1 MYDEP
6 QKKKRLALLGVPSF
20 ARPALLG
27 SWRARAW
34 TTNLQKKKDYLYL
47 GLLGFTCWFT
57 WQLARKSMSTNF
69 KASKASKALV
79 KLVTR
84 FPWQL
89 ARKSMSTNFKDK
101 VFKELFEQ
109 VLRLLALLVQKY

>member
-1 MYDEP
+1 MSTNF
-6 QKKKRLALLGVPSF
+6 KASKASKALVKLVT
-20 ARPALLG
+20 R
-27 SWRARAW
+27 
-34 TTNLQKKKDYLYL
+34 
-47 GLLGFTCWFT
+47 FT

-84 FPWQL
+84 FTWQL